1 MTTNLV
7 TAKYTEIIDLQTKND
22 TVSVIGIHTPIGAKP
37 RLMLNGFF
45 SQFRKFKYR
54 GCSLRMVPA
63 AQLPVDPLG
72 LSGIPGTT
80 DVMDP
85 RDALNPIMFHGCHG
99 DNLNFILNQIYK
111 EGRYSPFSDSSD
123 SLDIQ
128 DNDFNQP
135 LQLYRD
141 EFYYAALSDPSW
153 KKFGI
158 QSGVRLK
165 GLRPLVHK
173 VALTKQMVPSSQ
185 SHTSGSGYSFVNDG
199 QDYGKLALPAGLSG
213 EPSAGDSN
221 DGPFDSIGIAYNG
234 TYGGDSTNDWNV
246 NQMFTNGVQ
255 SLGWLPTSNWYLR
268 TSENSQANGSLDNA
282 FTGPYY
288 QPEIGGG
295 IQRSQGATTYLPKIF
310 MGILLMPPSY
320 KQEQFLR
327 CSITHYFAFKDFTTS
342 LDPAQQ
348 VLNYSYHDFIDHGAN
363 GSITVKDAIKD
374 TYDLGTLEVVG
385 GVAET
390 VTSGVN

>member
-1 MTTNLV
+1 MV

-22 TVSVIGIHTPIGAKP
+22 TVSVIGIHTPVGSKP

-45 SQFRKFKYR
+45 SQFRKFRYN
-54 GCSLRMVPA
+54 GCSLRMIPA

-99 DNLNFILNQIYK
+99 DSLNMVLNQIYK

-128 DNDFNQP
+128 ENNFIDPFGTARED
-135 LQLYRD
+135 Y
-141 EFYYAALSDPSW
+141 YYAALSDPSW

-185 SHTSGSGYSFVNDG
+185 GYSDRVGTGPLPDNGGDF
-199 QDYGKLALPAGLSG
+199 GKLANVASANIGQLPNAANDLS
-213 EPSAGDSN
+213 
-221 DGPFDSIGIAYNG
+221 GPFDSIGLVYDG
-234 TYGGDSTNDWNV
+234 STYSSDPDTTDWNI
-246 NQMFTNGVQ
+246 NQMFTNGVTG
-255 SLGWLPTSNWYLR
+255 LGWLPTTTWYRRTGVNNRLMDYSHNALGNSNLIPQN
-268 TSENSQANGSLDNA
+268 EINGIVA
-282 FTGPYY
+282 PY
-288 QPEIGGG
+288 PP
-295 IQRSQGATTYLPKIF
+295 TTYIPKIF
-310 MGILLMPPSY
+310 MGVLMMPPSY
-320 KQEQFLR
+320 KQEQFFR

-342 LDPAQQ
+342 LDPANQ
-348 VLNYSYHDFIDHGAN
+348 VLNYAYNDFIDHGD
-363 GSITVKDAIKD
+363 SKKVEDAIKD
-374 TYDLGTLEVVG
+374 TYDLGTLEVIG
-385 GVAET
+385 GAAET